1 MTTMVFFWDEFRVQS
16 VGSHL
21 DFMVFTSPFLAVLVQ
36 VYRLRAVLKSHRQGR
51 FGGGTVGSEVGL
63 RYFVSGTAWP
73 KLEGGKGGGGQL
85 LLFTKA
91 LTFLRDVYVNI
102 QMVWLSFVSFRVQS
116 CSLQFQKSSA

>member
-1 MTTMVFFWDEFRVQS
+1 MVFA
-16 VGSHL
+16 
-21 DFMVFTSPFLAVLVQ
+21 SPFLPALVQ

-51 FGGGTVGSEVGL
+51 FGGGTVGSWVGL

-73 KLEGGKGGGGQL
+73 KLEGEGGGGQL

-102 QMVWLSFVSFRVQS
+102 QMISLSFVSFRVQS
-116 CSLQFQKSSA
+116 SSLQFQSSA